1 MVLFNKL
8 KENIM
13 SKFTV
18 GQSVFV
24 SDASRSCVAGQ
35 IVTIYRI
42 SGSEVKV
49 ISEST
54 SKVGYVQ
61 AKYLELIKPKSEE
74 FTRQEFVPVV
84 VNGKNIDAP
93 EVHTYT
99 LINHGS
105 KNTIKA
111 GDIVIVTTKEYFDDK
126 GQLLIPSKHTLLTL
140 MYDIG
145 GVVWANIVFQGKF
158 AVVMAKDLRLAP
170 YRSIS
175 EV

>member
-1 MVLFNKL
+1 
-8 KENIM
+8 M

-24 SDASRSCVAGQ
+24 SDTSRSCVAGQ

-99 LINHGS
+99 HHSS

-111 GDIVIVTTKEYFDDK
+111 GDIVKVTTEEYFDDK
-126 GQLLIPSKHTLLTL
+126 GQLLGPSKHTLLTL